1 MAEIPNVCLSL
12 PSRPENVVVVRH
24 ALSGVAE
31 CVGLD
36 AVETND
42 LNTAVTEACNN
53 VVQHAYGA
61 DQGPLEVDVH
71 VLVDAI
77 AVVVRDH
84 GCGIDPPMPDGEH
97 DDDARVGLGLPVIA
111 ALSRDVELKD
121 RAGGGAEVRME
132 FAAADTTKLDLDDGA
147 APESCIE
154 PWGDPAN
161 TVSLRLAPNTLARAV
176 LPRVLSALAARA
188 YFSTDRI
195 SDVQIVADVLAAK
208 SRDSLSASHLDVEVT
223 VTPRN
228 LELRLGPLRTGRGE
242 SLLSAAADGMAP
254 VIARLTDEHHRVQ
267 QVDPPAEM
275 LQLRLVDHQR

>member
-1 MAEIPNVCLSL
+1 MADIPNVCLSL
-12 PSRPENVVVVRH
+12 PSRPENVVVVRQ

-31 CVGLD
+31 CAGLD

-53 VVQHAYGA
+53 AVQHAYGA
-61 DQGPLEVDVH
+61 DEGPLEVDVH
-71 VLVDAI
+71 VLADAI

-84 GCGIDPPMPDGEH
+84 GCGIDPPMPDEEH

-121 RAGGGAEVRME
+121 RAGGGTEVRME
-132 FAAADTTKLDLDDGA
+132 FAAADTTKLELDEGA
-147 APESCIE
+147 MPGSCIE

-161 TVSLRLAPNTLARAV
+161 TVSLRLAPNALARAV
-176 LPRVLSALAARA
+176 LPRVLSTLAARA

-195 SDVQIVADVLAAK
+195 SDVQIVADVLAGK
-208 SRDSLSASHLDVEVT
+208 SRDSLSASHLDVGVT
-223 VTPRN
+223 VTPRS
-228 LELRLGPLRTGRGE
+228 LELRLGPLHTGLGE

-254 VIARLTDEHHRVQ
+254 VIERLTDERHRVQ
-267 QVDPPAEM
+267 QVDSSAET
-275 LQLRLVDHQR
+275 LQLRLVEHQR